1 MLQIDNHE
9 EKALTVIIPYL
20 LQFPEIYGMT
30 QNSGTRAQYL
40 EDIAWE
46 LLWNLDIDSANGTW
60 LDYLGRKVG
69 QSRTYSPTIEGAFT
83 FGGTT
88 AEGFGEGKFLS
99 SALTGP
105 STKVAR
111 SDANFK
117 NAIRAKIIENNT
129 DCSLDEL
136 INACKLLY
144 NASLVMVNENYPA
157 GISSIY
163 MYGSSLIQ
171 SSTAN
176 SEIKKM
182 IPAGVSL
189 TNVYFQNI
197 YNLFKNNAFIS
208 YTSNYLIPPVDDFI
222 LSFSF
227 TPDTV
232 STSNTYLLSEA
243 SSFSQEPV
251 LSVYYNDVDGIIFS
265 SNPDIY
271 IDGLGIAYNDGN
283 GDVYYSNDG
292 SIYLSGGTVNINEEN
307 YFKITKVGTTYSLYL
322 NNILVDTLVSSE
334 NIGGTS
340 INSLYLGVSK
350 NNFYN
355 SGSMNNLYIYNA
367 TTSTIVL
374 NDTLKN
380 KTDFGTN
387 NGVIFL

>member
-9 EKALTVIIPYL
+9 EKALSVVIPYL

>member
-9 EKALTVIIPYL
+9 EKALSVIIPYL
-20 LQFPEIYGMT
+20 LQFPEIYGIT

-40 EDIAWE
+40 EDVAWE
-46 LLWNLDIDSANGTW
+46 LLWNLDIDSANGVW
-60 LDYLGRKVG
+60 LDYLGKKVG
-69 QSRTYSPTIEGAFT
+69 QSRTYSPTVEGAFT

-88 AEGFGEGKFLS
+88 SEGFGEGKFLS

-117 NAIRAKIIENNT
+117 NAIRAKIIENHT

-144 NASLVMVNENYPA
+144 NANLVRVNENYPA

-163 MYGSSLIQ
+163 MYGSSLVQ
-171 SSTAN
+171 SNNAN
-176 SEIKKM
+176 AEIKRM

-189 TNVYFQNI
+189 DNVYFQNA

-208 YTSNYLIPPVDDFI
+208 YTSDYIIPPTDDFV

-227 TPDTV
+227 NPDTL
-232 STSNTYLLSEA
+232 TSSNIYLLSE
-243 SSFSQEPV
+243 SGSFSQEPS
-251 LSVYYNDVDGIIFS
+251 LKISYSDTDGIIFS
-265 SNPDIY
+265 STPDIY
-271 IDGLGIAYNDGN
+271 VDGN
-283 GDVYYSNDG
+283 GVNYVDGGGNPYYSNDG

-307 YFKITKVGTTYSLYL
+307 YIKIIKSGTTYELYL
-322 NNILVDTLVSSE
+322 NNILVDTSVSSE
-334 NIGGTS
+334 NIGGAS
-340 INSLYLGVSK
+340 NNLYLGVSES
-350 NNFYN
+350 NYYN
-355 SGSMNNLYIYNA
+355 SGSINNLYIYNS
-367 TTSTIVL
+367 TTSTVIL

-380 KTDFGTN
+380 KTNYGTN
-387 NGVIFL
+387 NGVLFL

>member
-9 EKALTVIIPYL
+9 EKALSVVIPYL
-20 LQFPEIYGMT
+20 LQFPEIYGLA

-40 EDIAWE
+40 EDTAWE
-46 LLWNLDIDSANGTW
+46 LLWNLDIDTANGVW
-60 LDYLGRKVG
+60 LDYLGKKVG
-69 QSRTYSPTIEGAFT
+69 QSRTYSPTVEGAFT

-136 INACKLLY
+136 IQACKLLY
-144 NASLVMVNENYPA
+144 NASLVRVNESYPA
-157 GISSIY
+157 GISSIH

-171 SSTAN
+171 SNNAN

-182 IPAGVSL
+182 IPAGVCL
-189 TNVYFQNI
+189 TNVYFQNV

-208 YTSNYLIPPVDDFI
+208 YTSDYIIPPTDDFI

-227 TPDTV
+227 NPDTL
-232 STSNTYLLSEA
+232 TSSNIYLLSESA
-243 SSFSQEPV
+243 SFSQEPS
-251 LSVYYNDVDGIIFS
+251 LKISYNDTDGIVFS
-265 SNPDIY
+265 STPDIY
-271 IDGLGIAYNDGN
+271 IDGNGVNYVDGN
-283 GDVYYSNDG
+283 GIPYYSNDG
-292 SIYLSGGTVNINEEN
+292 SIYLSGGTVNVNEEN
-307 YFKITKVGTTYSLYL
+307 YIKVIKSDTTFELYV
-322 NNILVDTLVSSE
+322 NNILVDSEITSE
-334 NIGGTS
+334 NIGGAS
-340 INSLYLGVSK
+340 NNLYLGVSQD
-350 NNFYN
+350 NYYN
-355 SGSMNNLYIYNA
+355 SGSINNLYIYNS
-367 TTSTIVL
+367 TTSTVIL

-380 KTDFGTN
+380 KTDYGTN